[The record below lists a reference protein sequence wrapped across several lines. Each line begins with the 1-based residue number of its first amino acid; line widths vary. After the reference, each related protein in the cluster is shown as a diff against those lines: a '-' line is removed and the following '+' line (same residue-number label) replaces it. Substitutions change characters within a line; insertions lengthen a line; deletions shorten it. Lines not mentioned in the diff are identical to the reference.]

1 MAVGANEFRAGYVA
15 IVGEPNVG
23 KSTLMNALLNQ
34 KISIVTSKPQTTR
47 QRVFGILSNDD
58 AQIVF
63 LDTPGLIKPKYLL
76 HEKMLSSAEAALKD
90 ADIILVLTE
99 ISRGGHLP
107 REVEQLAIQKYTTK
121 PILLVINKVDT
132 VYKPTVLPTIAEF
145 SRRPEFKEV
154 IPISALQRDNLDD
167 LLKTL
172 TSYLPV
178 HVAFYP
184 TDIVSNSTERF
195 FVSEFIREKVFEQF
209 QDEIPYSTAVEIRE
223 YREREA
229 GKTYINADIVVE
241 RESQKGILIGAKG
254 EALKN
259 VGKAAREEIERFLE
273 HAVFLELRVKVK
285 EHWREREALLNNYGY
300 SSVS

>member
-1 MAVGANEFRAGYVA
+1 MSGVSSEFRAGYVA

-34 KISIVTSKPQTTR
+34 KISIVTPKPQTTR
-47 QRVFGILSNDD
+47 QRVLGILSTDE

-76 HEKMLSSAEAALKD
+76 HERMLSSAESALND
-90 ADIILVLTE
+90 ADIILIMTE
-99 ISRGGHLP
+99 ASRGAHLP
-107 REVEQLAIQKYTTK
+107 REVEQLAIQKYPTK
-121 PILLVINKVDT
+121 PILLVINKVDS
-132 VYKPTVLPTIAEF
+132 VYKPSILPAMDEF
-145 SRRPEFKEV
+145 SRRTEFKEV

-172 TSYLPV
+172 VKYLPV
-178 HVAFYP
+178 HEPFYP
-184 TDIVSNSTERF
+184 TDIVSDSTERF

-209 QDEIPYSTAVEIRE
+209 QEEIPYSTAVEIRE
-223 YREREA
+223 YREREE

-254 EALKN
+254 EALKK
-259 VGKAAREEIERFLE
+259 VGQAARQAIEEFLE
-273 HAVFLELRVKVK
+273 HEVFLELRVKVK
-285 EHWREREALLNNYGY
+285 EHWREREALLNSYGY
-300 SSVS
+300 SVKS